1 MNNRHKLLFV
11 LTVLAVVFMTAC
23 RPGTPKGVITP
34 GKMEDILYDYHI
46 AIAMATQPQ
55 MGTQEDRDFN
65 EVMYLHAA
73 LKKHGVTEAEFDSSL
88 VYYYGHVD
96 RFAEIYGDVV
106 KRLSEEAVSIGASVG
121 EIGQITTF
129 STTGDTANVWNDAT
143 SLLLLPRA
151 GYNRVS
157 FELKADTTYKKGDS
171 FQFNIVSSW
180 MYKSGMKDALVYM
193 AVRYD
198 NDSISTHSVHCTV
211 SGNLNLRV
219 PRVDEHSVK
228 EIRTFIYLAPSGE
241 DDSSNLLFIDQIQLI
256 RFHHHGEEQQNNAT
270 PPATQAEPAIS
281 VPVKPESPT
290 QPASPDIVKPQPLKL
305 R

>member
-1 MNNRHKLLFV
+1 MNRHKMLFV
-11 LTVLAVVFMTAC
+11 LTVLAIVLMTAC

-34 GKMEDILYDYHI
+34 GNMEDILYDYHI
-46 AIAMATQPQ
+46 ATAMARQAQ
-55 MGTQEDRDFN
+55 AETQEDRDFN

-121 EIGQITTF
+121 EIGQFTTY
-129 STTGDTANVWNDAT
+129 STTGDTANIWNDAT
-143 SLLLLPRA
+143 SLLLLPRP
-151 GYNRVS
+151 GFNRVS
-157 FELKADTTYKKGDS
+157 FEMKADTTYKKGDT
-171 FQFNIVSSW
+171 FQFNMVSTW
-180 MYKSGMKDALVYM
+180 MYKSGMKDALVYI

-219 PRVDEHSVK
+219 PRVDEHRVK
-228 EIRTFIYLAPSGE
+228 DIRTFIYLAPSGE
-241 DDSSNLLFIDQIQLI
+241 DDASNLLFIEQIQLI
-256 RFHHHGEEQQNNAT
+256 RFHSQDMDLQTNETPSAT
-270 PPATQAEPAIS
+270 PGETAAPA
-281 VPVKPESPT
+281 PVKPEPPKAPT
-290 QPASPDIVKPQPLKL
+290 PPDYVKPQPLKIQ
-305 R
+305 